1 MGMGQGR
8 GTQKLIIL
16 FKYLFYNSALN
27 FVKTS
32 GFIALGTSAQ
42 TTLKSL
48 ETDTPAPNPMHA
60 KGQEWYT
67 RHIPYIVTSGIHISI
82 CMKDG

>member
-1 MGMGQGR
+1 MGQGR

-32 GFIALGTSAQ
+32 GFIALSTSAQ
-42 TTLKSL
+42 TALKSL
-48 ETDTPAPNPMHA
+48 ETDTSALNSMHA
-60 KGQEWYT
+60 KGQDRYT
-67 RHIPYIVTSGIHISI
+67 KHIPYIVTSGIHISK

>member
-32 GFIALGTSAQ
+32 GFIALSTSAQ
-42 TTLKSL
+42 TALKSL
-48 ETDTPAPNPMHA
+48 EIDTTAPNSMHA
-60 KGQEWYT
+60 IGQ
-67 RHIPYIVTSGIHISI
+67 
-82 CMKDG
+82 D